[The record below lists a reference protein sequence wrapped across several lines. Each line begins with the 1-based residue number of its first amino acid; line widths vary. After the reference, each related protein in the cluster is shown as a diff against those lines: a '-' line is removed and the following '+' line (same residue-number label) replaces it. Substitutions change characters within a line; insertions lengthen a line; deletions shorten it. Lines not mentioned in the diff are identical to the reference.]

1 MGVWNLDAQF
11 LSKAPTTVFTD
22 TFETFTGW
30 VTVGS
35 GVVSQSSAQA
45 YEGSFSAL
53 KSTNDDPNGAY
64 KLLTETVNRH
74 YLMDV
79 WLYSVEPRAGGGSD
93 RMAVVDSSGN
103 GYGFLTG
110 GTTFRVERRNSYSG
124 VEITST
130 TFTRPSNAWYRLS
143 LQAFPDNTFSLIAR
157 DSSGATL
164 ASLTS
169 SADATHSGPFDRVAI
184 LGGRNYHVDNLVV
197 KKFNT

>member
-30 VTVGS
+30 VIVGT

-53 KSTNDDPNGAY
+53 KSTSGDPNGAY

-79 WLYSVEPRAGGGSD
+79 WLYSVEPRAGGAAD
-93 RMAVVDSSGN
+93 RISVVDSSGD
-103 GYGFLTG
+103 GYGFFTT
-110 GTTFRVERRNSYSG
+110 GTTLRVERRDSYSG

-143 LQAFPDNTFSLIAR
+143 LQAFPDNTFTLLAR
-157 DSSGATL
+157 DISGSVL
-164 ASLTS
+164 GSLTT

-184 LGGRNYHVDNLVV
+184 LGGSDFHVDNLVV
-197 KKFNT
+197 KKFS